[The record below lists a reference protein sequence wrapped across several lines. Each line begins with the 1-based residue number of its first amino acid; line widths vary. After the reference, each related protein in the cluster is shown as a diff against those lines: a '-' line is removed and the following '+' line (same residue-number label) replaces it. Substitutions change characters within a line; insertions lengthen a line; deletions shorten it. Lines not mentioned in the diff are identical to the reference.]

1 MADIGALAIQVE
13 ALSEGAEKSIQRL
26 TKALAKLEA
35 ATVLGAGLEDVT
47 SHLGAIQAQIE
58 KINTGKFGD
67 MVKKIQKLSRTRVDG
82 TLTQS
87 MSNIASTSNSVN
99 RSLGNTAVRM
109 GVMGLSLRA
118 VVNTVA
124 SFVKYSLDYT
134 ENMNLFM
141 VSMGKYAEEAER
153 YANIVSEV
161 MGIDPSTWMRN
172 QGVFMALAE
181 GFGVASDRAYIM
193 SKNLTQLGYDISSFY
208 NLGIEEAFQKLQS
221 GIAGELEPLRRL
233 GIDLSEARLKA
244 IALELGITKTY
255 TAMTQAEKAQLRYHA
270 IMTQTSKVQGD
281 MARTLDA
288 PANQLR
294 ILKAS
299 ATQAARAI
307 GNTFI
312 PIINSLMPVAIAA
325 ANAIRIIASAF
336 ASILGFALPTV
347 DYSGISGAA
356 NAAGQLDKNL
366 GGAGGSAKELQ
377 KALMGFDEINKLP
390 DASGGGGGGGGN
402 LLGDDFNFEL
412 LEYDF
417 LGEAVNSRVQQLM
430 QKLSPALDFIKN
442 NAADILQIAKA
453 AGIAFLEWKIA
464 SKFLPDLR
472 TGKNIVNKIKNTL
485 LGLTIGYITIKF
497 AFKFTQD
504 FMENSTDGNL
514 DWGSLIS
521 SGLTSTFGSALAGLV
536 IKPVFGSSKA
546 GWIATGATLTISAL
560 TDMSLQYNDVINGG
574 GWDTDNILTGIKDML
589 QLAVGGALIGFSVGG
604 ASGAA
609 FGSIAGLGVS
619 LASTLFLVM
628 SAGHASITK
637 KAQKQLHLDVLNEK
651 IKLEGF
657 VEEQLQ
663 FTELDARFEALDAK
677 LTLSE
682 TAKNNLTNSVIE
694 FSNSLNLLRLG
705 VDTEKTKLKIK
716 DQLTAEDGILTY
728 LNTYLENEENRL
740 KAIIELAPPVAS
752 DGDENFASNLFESSS
767 AFYSGLQSSVDVLG
781 ATLAELLEKS
791 FTTKLT
797 EKEAALANS
806 ISQMFASIENMISQ
820 KEIAD
825 EFYKAVG
832 SINWSDLN
840 VGSYTEAIT
849 LLGEEYN
856 NAVAKIQRINDEA
869 KAQMLADKNW
879 AENYVLPNLL
889 SAYELASFDGNTEK
903 MTILKAEIETQMK
916 IIKDFESQ
924 LNNWETTH
932 SAEKFGEALLTPYI
946 DSVKE
951 AAFKLFPDAFKATK
965 EETEKAISE
974 MNTWAAK
981 FVETSLTPLTTFGGL
996 LSVESTMSAANKQKR
1011 ERAQYIQSAVQ
1022 STYDMFGSLFS
1033 WAKGDASGGGGS
1045 PIITQAQEAGKQVAD
1060 AFVGAIDE
1068 GTKQVEALGNENTF
1082 AGLRSQLSLTSE
1094 EAKGI
1099 TTAINEIPSEHAI
1112 TLNIPGY
1119 STIINRINNIAT
1131 RVKSI
1136 ASGTVNIKVKAG
1148 VDSGSKAFLLQLA
1161 SISPSSTLASQL
1173 INLVNVSAFAR
1184 GGFPKNGELFI
1195 ANENGPELVG
1205 RIGNKTAV
1213 ANEDQIG
1220 DTILNYMEQAEGGGG
1235 SLDEERL
1242 ASVLVRAL
1250 KNAGVGAVR
1259 IDGRDIVRSLNRETQ
1274 RTGHTPLTI
1283 K

>member
-1 MADIGALAIQVE
+1 MADIGALALQVE

-35 ATVLGAGLEDVT
+35 ATVWGAGLEDVT

-67 MVKKIQKLSRTRVDG
+67 MVKKIQTLSRTRVDG
-82 TLTQS
+82 TLTKS
-87 MSNIASTSNSVN
+87 MGNIASTSNSVN

-141 VSMGKYAEEAER
+141 VSMGEYAEEAER

-193 SKNLTQLGYDISSFY
+193 SKNLTQLGHDISSFY

-221 GIAGELEPLRRL
+221 GISGELEPLRRL

-336 ASILGFALPTV
+336 ASILGFALPSV

-417 LGEAVNSRVQQLM
+417 LGDAVNSRVQQLM
-430 QKLSPALDFIKN
+430 QKLSPVLDFIKR
-442 NAADILQIAKA
+442 NAADILQIAEA
-453 AGIAFLEWKIA
+453 VGIAFLEWKIA

-472 TGKNIVNKIKNTL
+472 TGRNIVNTMKNTL
-485 LGLTIGYITIKF
+485 MALTIGAITIGIS
-497 AFKFTQD
+497 FKFTKD
-504 FMENSTDGNL
+504 FLNNSGSENT
-514 DWGSLIS
+514 DWGSFIA
-521 SGLTSTFGSALAGLV
+521 SGLTSTFGSALTGLV
-536 IKPVFGSSKA
+536 ITQ
-546 GWIATGATLTISAL
+546 ATGNSKWGWVASGLTLGISVLSTLVLQYKDVVADGSWYDKENIMTAVLNAIQMGAIGFKFGGLTGAAIAATLTLLATVGVFFAGAIANKSSKENLKRGIRLQAGEIKKFVETQMQFNVDAQISAVDAAIELTQTAEKSL
-560 TDMSLQYNDVINGG
+560 TD
-574 GWDTDNILTGIKDML
+574 
-589 QLAVGGALIGFSVGG
+589 SVLEF
-604 ASGAA
+604 A
-609 FGSIAGLGVS
+609 
-619 LASTLFLVM
+619 
-628 SAGHASITK
+628 
-637 KAQKQLHLDVLNEK
+637 NN
-651 IKLEGF
+651 IKL
-657 VEEQLQ
+657 L
-663 FTELDARFEALDAK
+663 K
-677 LTLSE
+677 
-682 TAKNNLTNSVIE
+682 
-694 FSNSLNLLRLG
+694 LG
-705 VDTEKTKLKIK
+705 VDKESVIADLKS
-716 DQLTAEDGILTY
+716 QLNGDDGILTN
-728 LNTYLENEENRL
+728 LQSYLEHSENQL
-740 KAIIELAPPVAS
+740 KAVIAFAPPKS
-752 DGDENFASNLFESSS
+752 SNGDSNFAASLFNSNTNFNAELM
-767 AFYSGLQSSVDVLG
+767 SSVTLLG
-781 ATLAELLEKS
+781 NTLADLLEKEI
-791 FTTKLT
+791 TEGLT
-797 EKEAALANS
+797 ANEASLANS
-806 ISQMFASIENMISQ
+806 IAQSIARINAMVAHEDIASDFFQVAGKISWNDLDEESYDAAVKELAASYNQAKDALREYSEAEKAAAQARLWYSENETMPALIDAYNQALNAGNTDAAKMFRTQIVDLNASMSDLRTTLSNWDVEASVSSFGDQLLAPVSGDVLGQVRRRYATLLNGTEQEVDQRI
-820 KEIAD
+820 KEIQDKISNANND
-825 EFYKAVG
+825 VVKAAYENQYGVLLDLYELYG
-832 SINWSDLN
+832 SKLAWNNLGDLMG
-840 VGSYTEAIT
+840 GS
-849 LLGEEYN
+849 N
-856 NAVAKIQRINDEA
+856 NALTQEIDAIINTSTAALDTFETT
-869 KAQMLADKNW
+869 
-879 AENYVLPNLL
+879 V
-889 SAYELASFDGNTEK
+889 TEVSEEIPK
-903 MTILKAEIETQMK
+903 VIETGATEITSM
-916 IIKDFESQ
+916 ITDV
-924 LNNWETTH
+924 
-932 SAEKFGEALLTPYI
+932 EKEL
-946 DSVKE
+946 S
-951 AAFKLFPDAFKATK
+951 
-965 EETEKAISE
+965 
-974 MNTWAAK
+974 
-981 FVETSLTPLTTFGGL
+981 SL
-996 LSVESTMSAANKQKR
+996 S
-1011 ERAQYIQSAVQ
+1011 
-1022 STYDMFGSLFS
+1022 
-1033 WAKGDASGGGGS
+1033 DASNFT
-1045 PIITQAQEAGKQVAD
+1045 PI
-1060 AFVGAIDE
+1060 
-1068 GTKQVEALGNENTF
+1068 NN
-1082 AGLRSQLSLTSE
+1082 QLTLTAE
-1094 EAKGI
+1094 QAKGI
-1099 TTAINEIPSEHAI
+1099 TEAINEIPSEHAI
-1112 TLNIPGY
+1112 TLSIPGY

-1161 SISPSSTLASQL
+1161 AVSPSSTLAGQL

>member
-1 MADIGALAIQVE
+1 MADIGALALQVE

-35 ATVLGAGLEDVT
+35 ATVWGAGLEDVT

-67 MVKKIQKLSRTRVDG
+67 MVKKIQTLSRTRVDG
-82 TLTQS
+82 TLTKS
-87 MSNIASTSNSVN
+87 MGNIASTSNSVN

-141 VSMGKYAEEAER
+141 VSMGKYAKEAER

-181 GFGVASDRAYIM
+181 GFGVASERAYIM
-193 SKNLTQLGYDISSFY
+193 SKNLTQLGHDISSFY

-221 GIAGELEPLRRL
+221 GISGELEPLRRL

-244 IALELGITKTY
+244 IALELGIKKTY

-336 ASILGFALPTV
+336 ASILGFALPSV

-453 AGIAFLEWKIA
+453 AGIAFLEWKVA

-472 TGKNIVNKIKNTL
+472 TGNYIVNKIKNTL
-485 LGLTIGYITIKF
+485 LGLTIGYITVKF

-521 SGLTSTFGSALAGLV
+521 SGLTSTFGSGLTGLV
-536 IKPVFGSSKA
+536 ITQATGSSKA
-546 GWIATGATLTISAL
+546 GWIATGATLAITAA
-560 TDMSLQYNDVINGG
+560 TDLVLQYKDVINGG
-574 GWDTDNILTGIKDML
+574 GWDEDNLVNGIMSML
-589 QLAVGGALIGFSVGG
+589 KLA
-604 ASGAA
+604 ASGAMIGFT
-609 FGSIAGLGVS
+609 FGGLPGAAIGAGAGIVVS
-619 LASTLFLVM
+619 LISNLVIDF
-628 SAGHASITK
+628 ATANVIADK
-637 KAQKQLHLDVLNEK
+637 KAKMQIRAGIHLGQKEIEQFIKDQMSFDVKARIEAVDAA
-651 IKLEGF
+651 I
-657 VEEQLQ
+657 
-663 FTELDARFEALDAK
+663 EL
-677 LTLSE
+677 SQ
-682 TAKNNLTNSVIE
+682 TAKDNLTKSIQS
-694 FSNSLNLLRLG
+694 FSENLDLLKLG
-705 VDTEKTKLKIK
+705 VDKGNSVNKIK
-716 DQLTAEDGILTY
+716 ESLNGKDGIIS
-728 LNTYLENEENRL
+728 NISSYLELEENVI
-740 KAIIELAPPVAS
+740 KAFMTVVPLEAA
-752 DGDENFASNLFESSS
+752 DGEADFSATFFSSYTS
-767 AFYSGLQSSVDVLG
+767 FSEQLQSSVSLLG
-781 ATLAELLEKS
+781 GTLADLLEKS
-791 FTTKLT
+791 LTEQLT
-797 EKEAALANS
+797 EKEAALATSISNMLININS
-806 ISQMFASIENMISQ
+806 IVEQQGVAG
-820 KEIAD
+820 
-825 EFYKAVG
+825 EFYQKANT
-832 SINWSDLN
+832 IKWEDLDYDTFEN
-840 VGSYTEAIT
+840 AIDT
-849 LLGEEYN
+849 LLAYRDETVQEMLSKWEAQKAELQEQLMTAAN
-856 NAVAKIQRINDEA
+856 FVLPTLSEA
-869 KAQMLADKNW
+869 KAVAQFNGETALV
-879 AENYVLPNLL
+879 E
-889 SAYELASFDGNTEK
+889 AYD
-903 MTILKAEIETQMK
+903 AEIKALEAR
-916 IIKDFESQ
+916 IADFQYQ
-924 LNNWETTH
+924 LDNWNTTH
-932 SAEKFGEALLTPYI
+932 NAETFGETLLKPYADSIRNAANETFNGLFDSAETLEKGI
-946 DSVKE
+946 
-951 AAFKLFPDAFKATK
+951 AAFEDVINRNLAT
-965 EETEKAISE
+965 
-974 MNTWAAK
+974 
-981 FVETSLTPLTTFGGL
+981 TSVSQYESYNKMGL
-996 LSVESTMSAANKQKR
+996 YDLQ
-1011 ERAQYIQSAVQ
+1011 ERAKLTLPLIQKLSEE
-1022 STYDMFGSLFS
+1022 FGSLFNFKS
-1033 WAKGDASGGGGS
+1033 TATASGGGGGS
-1045 PIITQAQEAGKQVAD
+1045 PLSAQIEQIDSTFAAVTETVGITQKTIENLG
-1060 AFVGAIDE
+1060 DE
-1068 GTKQVEALGNENTF
+1068 SVF
-1082 AGLRSQLSLTSE
+1082 SGLRNQLTLTSE

-1136 ASGTVNIKVKAG
+1136 ASGTVNIKVRAG

-1161 SISPSSTLASQL
+1161 SISPSSTLAGQL

>member
-1 MADIGALAIQVE
+1 MADIGALALQVE

-35 ATVLGAGLEDVT
+35 ATVWGAGLEDVT

-67 MVKKIQKLSRTRVDG
+67 MVKKIQTLSRTRVDG
-82 TLTQS
+82 TLTKS
-87 MSNIASTSNSVN
+87 MGNIASTSNSVN

-141 VSMGKYAEEAER
+141 VSMGKYAKEAEK

-193 SKNLTQLGYDISSFY
+193 SKNLTQLGHDISSFY

-221 GIAGELEPLRRL
+221 GISGELEPLRRL

-325 ANAIRIIASAF
+325 ANAIRIIVSAF
-336 ASILGFALPTV
+336 ASILGFALPSV

-402 LLGDDFNFEL
+402 ILGDDFNFEL

-430 QKLSPALDFIKN
+430 QKLSPALDFIKD

-453 AGIAFLEWKIA
+453 AGTAFLEWKIA

-472 TGKNIVNKIKNTL
+472 TGRNIVNTMKNTL
-485 LGLTIGYITIKF
+485 LGLTLSAITIKLGF
-497 AFKFTQD
+497 EFSKD
-504 FMENSTDGNL
+504 FLEGSSDGNL
-514 DWGSLIS
+514 KLGSLIANGITTVLG
-521 SGLTSTFGSALAGLV
+521 SGMTGLV
-536 IKPVFGSSKA
+536 VKQMTGSSKYGYYA
-546 GWIATGATLTISAL
+546 QGITLGIELLSSAV
-560 TDMSLQYNDVINGG
+560 LQFKDVVDGG
-574 GWDTDNILTGIKDML
+574 GWDKDNLLQGISNVLM
-589 QLAVGGALIGFSVGG
+589 AGGVGFKIAGWKGALI
-604 ASGAA
+604 AA
-609 FGSIAGLGVS
+609 GIDIAVEAVAAIIGLRTKRTLKATGELYTGVFREKSEIESFIKEQMKFDVDAQISAVDATIKLTDEAKKKLESEVQTFTGNIKLLKLGVATEETIEDLKS
-619 LASTLFLVM
+619 
-628 SAGHASITK
+628 
-637 KAQKQLHLDVLNEK
+637 QL
-651 IKLEGF
+651 
-657 VEEQLQ
+657 
-663 FTELDARFEALDAK
+663 
-677 LTLSE
+677 S
-682 TAKNNLTNSVIE
+682 
-694 FSNSLNLLRLG
+694 
-705 VDTEKTKLKIK
+705 DTG
-716 DQLTAEDGILTY
+716 GILTSLQEY
-728 LNTYLENEENRL
+728 LGSQENQL
-740 KAIIELAPPVAS
+740 KAIIQFAPPTSANGS
-752 DGDENFASNLFESSS
+752 DNFAASLFDANTQFNTS
-767 AFYSGLQSSVDVLG
+767 LQSSVSLLG
-781 ATLAELLEKS
+781 TTLANLLEKKV
-791 FTTKLT
+791 TEGLT
-797 EKEAALANS
+797 ANEASMANS
-806 ISQMFASIENMISQ
+806 IAESIARINMMVGEQNIATDFFKTTNSIKWEDLDDASFVAALKEMSSAYDQAKSSLMEFSEAQKAEAQTRLWYAEQSVMPELNKLYEDAMNSGNAEAATLYNAEIEALTQAIGNLKTQIDNWDVDASVFNFGEMLLEGLPYGAAA
-820 KEIAD
+820 EIQRRMD
-825 EFYKAVG
+825 EL
-832 SINWSDLN
+832 LN
-840 VGSYTEAIT
+840 TYETNIANT
-849 LLGEEYN
+849 K
-856 NAVAKIQRINDEA
+856 NAVAKAALQKEY
-869 KAQMLADKNW
+869 
-879 AENYVLPNLL
+879 EVLSDAYYSMFGNSVSASAPSVL
-889 SAYELASFDGNTEK
+889 S
-903 MTILKAEIETQMK
+903 
-916 IIKDFESQ
+916 
-924 LNNWETTH
+924 
-932 SAEKFGEALLTPYI
+932 EAL
-946 DSVKE
+946 
-951 AAFKLFPDAFKATK
+951 
-965 EETEKAISE
+965 
-974 MNTWAAK
+974 
-981 FVETSLTPLTTFGGL
+981 
-996 LSVESTMSAANKQKR
+996 
-1011 ERAQYIQSAVQ
+1011 
-1022 STYDMFGSLFS
+1022 FGSMS
-1033 WAKGDASGGGGS
+1033 SGTSGGGGS
-1045 PIITQAQEAGKQVAD
+1045 PAIKQAQEAGKQVAD

-1068 GTKQVEALGNENTF
+1068 GMKQVEVLGNENTF
-1082 AGLRSQLSLTSE
+1082 AGLRSQLTLTSE
-1094 EAKGI
+1094 DAKGI
-1099 TTAINEIPSEHAI
+1099 TTAINEIPSDHAI

-1161 SISPSSTLASQL
+1161 SISPSSTLAGQL

-1242 ASVLVRAL
+1242 SAVLVRAL